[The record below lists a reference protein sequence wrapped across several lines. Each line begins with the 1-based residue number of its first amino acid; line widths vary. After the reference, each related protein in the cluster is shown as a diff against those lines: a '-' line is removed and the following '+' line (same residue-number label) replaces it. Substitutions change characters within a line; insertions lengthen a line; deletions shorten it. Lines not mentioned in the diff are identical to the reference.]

1 MCGICGITWSDRDL
15 IKLMGNACKHR
26 GPEQEGFYLDDNVS
40 LCCERL
46 RVMDLRDV
54 GGQPIHN
61 EDEKVWA
68 IQNGEIY
75 NFKELRNTLEK
86 KDHKF
91 YSNTDTEVLVHLYE
105 EYGEN
110 FVDYLDGMFACA
122 IWDLK
127 NKKLIIA
134 RDRLG
139 VKPLYYWFNNE
150 TLLFASEIKSILQ
163 YEEVKR
169 ELNFQGLSQFI
180 MYAYSIDGQTLLNN
194 INELLPGHRLIF
206 DFNDKSIKIN
216 KFWELTFTKN
226 EYTENENLEKVKKL
240 LENSIDK
247 RKVSDAP
254 LGALLSGGLDSSI
267 MVAVLSRLSDH
278 PIQTFTTGFGN
289 ELDEYNEAKIVAE
302 HCNTDHREILI
313 DFSDLSKSLP
323 KILWHM
329 ELPYGRPSILSNY
342 MASRE
347 IKKFVTVAYTGEG
360 SDELFGGYNRY
371 LPFAKD
377 ESYFQK
383 TNDYESVTSG
393 FFKEKESRGKI
404 FSEKTLFHLKN
415 NNHPSQAFK
424 QILES
429 NVNQST
435 LNNVLFFELKTEI
448 PGAQTWRI
456 DRASSAHAVE
466 LREPFL
472 DHELV
477 SFVSSVP
484 SSLKIKTN
492 GEIRK
497 KYILQKIAR
506 EYLPNEIVGR
516 KKFPWG
522 IPYYD
527 FFQKEFFPIAECVM
541 NKAEISKRT
550 FLNQKNDSIK
560 KLFNDALNSSQNK
573 IKSKNIEINDR
584 VLRQIMFLFNL
595 EIWYQLFIENNEF
608 DNPNLALDKFM

>member
-1 MCGICGITWSDRDL
+1 MCGICGITWSDKDL

-26 GPEQEGFYLDDNVS
+26 GPEQEGFYLDNDVS

-46 RVMDLRDV
+46 RVMDLRDI

-61 EDEKVWA
+61 EDETIWA

-75 NFKELRNTLEK
+75 NFQKLKNDLEK

-105 EYGEN
+105 EYGEK
-110 FVDYLDGMFACA
+110 FVEYLDGMFACA

-139 VKPLYYWFNNE
+139 VKPMYYWFNSE
-150 TLLFASEIKSILQ
+150 TLIFASEIKSILQ

-169 ELNFQGLSQFI
+169 ELNYQGLSQFI
-180 MYAYSIDGQTLLNN
+180 TYAYSIDGQTLLKN
-194 INELLPGHRLIF
+194 INELLPGHRLIY
-206 DFNDKSIKIN
+206 DFSSKSVKIN
-216 KFWELTFTKN
+216 KFWELTLTKN
-226 EYTENENLEKVKKL
+226 EYSEDKNLEKVKKL
-240 LENSIDK
+240 LENAIDK
-247 RKVSDAP
+247 RKISDAP

-267 MVAVLSRLSDH
+267 MVAILNRFSEK

-289 ELDEYNEAKIVAE
+289 ELDEFDEAKIVAE
-302 HCNTDHREILI
+302 HCGTDHKEILI
-313 DFSDLSKSLP
+313 DFSDLAKSLP

-342 MASRE
+342 MASEE

-371 LPFAKD
+371 LPFVED
-377 ESYFQK
+377 NSYFQK
-383 TNDYESVTSG
+383 TNDYEAVTSG
-393 FFKEKESRGKI
+393 FFKNKELRNNI
-404 FSEKTLFHLKN
+404 FSDNTLKHLEN
-415 NNHPSQAFK
+415 HNHPSQAFK
-424 QILES
+424 QILE
-429 NVNQST
+429 NNPGQST

-477 SFVSSVP
+477 SFVSSIP
-484 SSLKIKTN
+484 SSLKINTDN
-492 GEIRK
+492 IVRK

-506 EYLPNEIVGR
+506 EYLPPKIVER

-527 FFQKEFFPIAECVM
+527 FFKKEFLPVAECVLD
-541 NKAEISKRT
+541 ISKIHKRPY
-550 FLNQKNDSIK
+550 LNLEKNSINNMFK
-560 KLFNDALNSSQNK
+560 DALRSPEND

-584 VLRQIMFLFNL
+584 ILRQIMFLFNL
-595 EIWYQLFIENNEF
+595 EIWYQIFIENSEL
-608 DNPNLALDKFM
+608 DNPNLSLNNFM